1 MGLRLILPLVTAAG
15 PSRIL
20 TGVPLFQKRKE
31 RFDHLAA
38 LTRNLSACDQS
49 VKPATSMFLLKKNER
64 LTS

>member
-1 MGLRLILPLVTAAG
+1 MGLRLILSLVTAAG

-38 LTRNLSACDQS
+38 SQEIYLRAAGLS
-49 VKPATSMFLLKKNER
+49 N
-64 LTS
+64 